1 MGDLQ
6 ALDTMIGVA
15 ILLLPVEDHRR
26 NRGQEHLVHAHPP
39 AVPSTIPFPPFQIE
53 TQEIRGPRATRAT
66 HEILEVTETLE
77 TLGIGAVRHHE
88 G

>member
-26 NRGQEHLVHAHPP
+26 NRGQEHPVHAHPQ
-39 AVPSTIPFPPFQIE
+39 AVPSIIPFPPFQIE
-53 TQEIRGPRATRAT
+53 IQEIRGPRATRET
-66 HEILEVTETLE
+66 LEVLETLE
-77 TLGIGAVRHHE
+77 TLGIGAVRHLE

>member
-1 MGDLQ
+1 M
-6 ALDTMIGVA
+6 
-15 ILLLPVEDHRR
+15 
-26 NRGQEHLVHAHPP
+26 HAHPQ
-39 AVPSTIPFPPFQIE
+39 AVPSIIPFPPFQIE
-53 TQEIRGPRATRAT
+53 IQEIRGPRATRAT

>member
-1 MGDLQ
+1 M
-6 ALDTMIGVA
+6 
-15 ILLLPVEDHRR
+15 
-26 NRGQEHLVHAHPP
+26 HAHPP

-77 TLGIGAVRHHE
+77 TLGIGAVRHLE

>member
-6 ALDTMIGVA
+6 ALDTIIGVA
-15 ILLLPVEDHRR
+15 ILLLLVEDHRR

-39 AVPSTIPFPPFQIE
+39 VVPSTIPFPPFQIE
-53 TQEIRGPRATRAT
+53 TQEIRGPCETRET
-66 HEILEVTETLE
+66 HETLEVLE
-77 TLGIGAVRHHE
+77 TLGIGAVRHRE